1 MKMIGIK
8 LADGSFYPI
17 MEEGKPCR
25 KNLGLTTV
33 KDNQTRVLVDLYRSK
48 TGTMEDAEYVDSL
61 QIDNLVEHPNGE
73 ANISL
78 NIALDENNKLSADM
92 NDPETGG
99 TSNANITL
107 VSRTVEERLE
117 PTNYELVMDSV
128 EDEVS
133 ENAVETEELSEIDD
147 SFDIPVEENIDD
159 ISEEEITE
167 ESKMEEPINEE
178 TEPKKEKNNTGAM
191 VAGGIVA
198 GGGLLAAAALLN
210 KKNKEKE
217 EAELQE
223 ETANDEVVQED
234 VEDTDDS
241 VEAFEEDSSSDKTV
255 EGSIEEMESN
265 ASSDEMFENS
275 LSDMDFADESIDET
289 TDFSENETA
298 DFSIPDDTL
307 GDKEDSSFDL
317 DDNSE
322 NTESA
327 ESDDILADLPDFEE
341 TEVESEPALESDAS
355 AFGIADFS
363 EDTSIDDSVEETE
376 QIQDSATED
385 FDKTVVDDFSVE
397 EPLVNDN
404 VFEDEAFENADTVSD
419 SDTEE
424 FSLPDDLDSQ
434 ETVASEEL
442 TSEELSSDEIE
453 NQNDDNFD
461 LDLPDFPEIDNEST
475 ENLDDISSDDNFFDT
490 ISDSED
496 ENMNNNLVN
505 DNTPSNGINFAG
517 LYDQETVE
525 GDSSLQEDEVQKKTK
540 APVIICII
548 CAIICIIATLL
559 ILFVV
564 PSKYNLLTSRNT
576 KNTEEVQIVEEVKE
590 EVPPVEEIQPVEEI
604 VPEAKE
610 DEVVVVTEP
619 EQVIPEPP
627 VEPEVKPQNITYKIK
642 WGDTLW
648 DIADT
653 YYKNPWRYRK
663 IARFNNIKN
672 PDYIISGT
680 TIEIPVE

>member
-107 VSRTVEERLE
+107 VSRTLEERLE
-117 PTNYELVMDSV
+117 PTNYELVMDNVDDSI
-128 EDEVS
+128 S
-133 ENAVETEELSEIDD
+133 ENAEETEDISELDD

-159 ISEEEITE
+159 MSDEEIIE
-167 ESKMEEPINEE
+167 EPKMEETIQEE
-178 TEPKKEKNNTGAM
+178 TEPKKEKSNTGAM

-217 EAELQE
+217 EAELRANS
-223 ETANDEVVQED
+223 ANDEFVQED
-234 VEDTDDS
+234 ATE
-241 VEAFEEDSSSDKTV
+241 EIPEDSMDNIVDDSDKTI
-255 EGSIEEMESN
+255 EGSVEEMESN

-307 GDKEDSSFDL
+307 GDKESFGFEET
-317 DDNSE
+317 SE
-322 NTESA
+322 N
-327 ESDDILADLPDFEE
+327 DDVLEDLPDFEE
-341 TEVESEPALESDAS
+341 TDSEV
-355 AFGIADFS
+355 
-363 EDTSIDDSVEETE
+363 DDSVNQNDQLENAE
-376 QIQDSATED
+376 ED
-385 FDKTVVDDFSVE
+385 FDKTVVEDFSVE

-404 VFEDEAFENADTVSD
+404 FFEDENFENADTVSD

-434 ETVASEEL
+434 ETVASEEI
-442 TSEELSSDEIE
+442 T
-453 NQNDDNFD
+453 NQSDDNFD
-461 LDLPDFPEIDNEST
+461 LDLPDFPEIDNESS
-475 ENLDDISSDDNFFDT
+475 ESLDDISSDEEFFDT
-490 ISDSED
+490 ISESED
-496 ENMNNNLVN
+496 ENMDNNLVN

-576 KNTEEVQIVEEVKE
+576 KNTEEVQIVEEVQE

-619 EQVIPEPP
+619 EQVVPEAP
-627 VEPEVKPQNITYKIK
+627 VEPEVKPQNITYKIR

-663 IARFNNIKN
+663 IARYNNIKN